1 MNIQKR
7 LQIEFEFYGDEQMS
21 ANTALKIINNI
32 FEEAQAEQLTLTDV
46 GSNEVKLK
54 FNEFA
59 NKQQG
64 LDSEFIKIVN
74 DNFWDLL

>member
-64 LDSEFIKIVN
+64 LDSEFVKIVN
-74 DNFWDLL
+74 VNFWDLL